1 MIENLLAGAAL
12 FADVHS
18 ILALFV
24 GVIIGVII
32 GAIPGMSTVLAV
44 AVVLPFTFTLAPI
57 PAILLLAGVY
67 KGGMY
72 GGSISAILINS
83 PGTPAASCTMLDG
96 YPMATQGKGRK
107 ALQMSL
113 YASCFGDMVSNIALI
128 LFAAW
133 LASFALNFGAPELF
147 TLVVFSLTIVAS
159 VSGDQILKG
168 VITASI
174 GLALATV
181 GTDFIAGTQRF
192 SFDYTPLRGGIS
204 LVPVLIGLFALPE
217 VLRIY
222 FRSKAGNK
230 VVAVLGSDGLSVRE
244 FFQHWRTLLRGS
256 FIGVVLGVIP
266 GLGATP
272 AAFLSYGEAR
282 RLSRDPNS
290 FGKGNPEGVAAAEV
304 GNSSVGGATMIP
316 LLALGIPGD
325 VITAVILGAFMIH
338 GLQPGP
344 LLFQSN
350 IDVIYALF
358 MGLMA
363 GSLMLMAVGML
374 LIPTLGRI
382 IRVQRALLLPGVL
395 VLSVYG
401 SYAVNNSFI
410 DVLTMM
416 IMGVIGLLMVAF
428 AFPRAP
434 LLIAFVLGPLL
445 EDNFRQSLLM
455 SQGSWN
461 IFFNSPITWLFWTLT
476 VLSIVGTVLTRMRAR
491 KGA

>member
-1 MIENLLAGAAL
+1 M
-12 FADVHS
+12 
-18 ILALFV
+18 
-24 GVIIGVII
+24 
-32 GAIPGMSTVLAV
+32 
-44 AVVLPFTFTLAPI
+44 
-57 PAILLLAGVY
+57 
-67 KGGMY
+67 
-72 GGSISAILINS
+72 
-83 PGTPAASCTMLDG
+83 
-96 YPMATQGKGRK
+96 
-107 ALQMSL
+107 
-113 YASCFGDMVSNIALI
+113 
-128 LFAAW
+128 
-133 LASFALNFGAPELF
+133 
-147 TLVVFSLTIVAS
+147 
-159 VSGDQILKG
+159 
-168 VITASI
+168 
-174 GLALATV
+174 
-181 GTDFIAGTQRF
+181 
-192 SFDYTPLRGGIS
+192 
-204 LVPVLIGLFALPE
+204 
-217 VLRIY
+217 
-222 FRSKAGNK
+222 
-230 VVAVLGSDGLSVRE
+230 LGSVGLSVRE

-282 RLSRDPNS
+282 RHSRDPNS
-290 FGKGNPEGVAAAEV
+290 FGKGNPEGVAA
-304 GNSSVGGATMIP
+304 
-316 LLALGIPGD
+316 
-325 VITAVILGAFMIH
+325 AVILGAFMIH

-358 MGLMA
+358 MELMA
-363 GSLMLMAVGML
+363 GSLMLIAVGML

-401 SYAVNNSFI
+401 SYAVNNTFM

-461 IFFNSPITWLFWTLT
+461 LFFNSPITWLFWTLT